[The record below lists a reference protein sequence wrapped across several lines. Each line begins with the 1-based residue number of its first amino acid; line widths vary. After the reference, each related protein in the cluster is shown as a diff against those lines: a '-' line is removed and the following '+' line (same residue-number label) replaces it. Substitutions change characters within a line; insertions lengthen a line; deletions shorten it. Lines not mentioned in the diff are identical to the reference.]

1 MGNCEMRLPVIGCG
15 AGQFADRRRH
25 PGHGTN
31 CYFRIALN
39 RRFEAGQAWTA
50 EKVLLTYALV
60 RFVSTDPE
68 GIKDRSR
75 WSRSAPPVTRLKT

>member
-1 MGNCEMRLPVIGCG
+1 MKSHFRFTITIGLVVVIGN
-15 AGQFADRRRH
+15 GQSKSQELEQSREGVR
-25 PGHGTN
+25 
-31 CYFRIALN
+31 
-39 RRFEAGQAWTA
+39 WTA
-50 EKVLLTYALV
+50 KKLVLTYALV